1 MTTPTDPGQGPFAPP
16 YQPAH
21 PPQPAHSPQLAHQ
34 PQGSAPAQEAAPS
47 PDGGAPWGSTPHR
60 GEPAGQ
66 AAPPRREPR
75 RMLTAVAVPLMAVCL
90 LAGLLLGLL
99 VAPPLLGDDGAAP
112 ELPPSRV
119 TPGTGGSAG
128 GDLGEESVAAIAADV
143 LPSTVYIEVA
153 AGQQSGSGSGF
164 VLREDGYVVT
174 NQHVIAAARDGGG
187 RITVVFAD
195 GSESEAEVV
204 GASVDYDLA
213 VLRVDADGLRPLV
226 LGDSDALV
234 VGEPVVAIGA
244 PLGLEGT
251 VTSGIVSA
259 LNRPVSI
266 PDEAGSTFINA
277 IQTDA
282 AINPGNSGGPLV
294 NAAGEVIG
302 VNSAIATT
310 ATAGQ
315 AGSVGLGFAIPSSQV
330 RRTTEQLIE
339 TGRATYPVIGALLD
353 TTYTGEGVQVVA
365 AEDATDIPPITPGG
379 PADAAG
385 LQAGD
390 VIVAIDGD
398 PVTSPDELIVRI
410 RAHSPGDVVTLTVRD
425 GGTDTDLQVTLGES
439 ESR

>member
-16 YQPAH
+16 YQVP
-21 PPQPAHSPQLAHQ
+21 HQ
-34 PQGSAPAQEAAPS
+34 GQVSAPAQEAAPS
-47 PDGGAPWGSTPHR
+47 PDGGARPGSTPHLTA
-60 GEPAGQ
+60 PVGQ
-66 AAPPRREPR
+66 AYRVRRDPRRI
-75 RMLTAVAVPLMAVCL
+75 LLAVAVPLMAVCL
-90 LAGLLLGLL
+90 LVGLLLGVLL
-99 VAPPLLGDDGAAP
+99 APPLLGADSSA
-112 ELPPSRV
+112 ELPTSQV
-119 TPGTGGSAG
+119 SPGPGGSAG
-128 GDLGEESVAAIAADV
+128 ADLSEESVAAIAADV

-153 AGQQSGSGSGF
+153 AGQQSGSGSGL
-164 VLREDGYVVT
+164 VLREDGYIVT

-187 RITVVFAD
+187 QITVVLSD
-195 GSESEAEVV
+195 GSEHEAEIV
-204 GASVDYDLA
+204 GASIDYDLA
-213 VLRVDADGLRPLV
+213 VLQVDADGLRPLV

-266 PDEAGSTFINA
+266 PGEEGGTFINA

-339 TGRATYPVIGALLD
+339 TGQATYPVIGALLD
-353 TTYTGEGVQVVA
+353 VGYTGEGVQVVSDA
-365 AEDATDIPPITPGG
+365 DATDAPAITPGG
-379 PADAAG
+379 PAEAAG
-385 LQAGD
+385 LEPGD

-425 GGTDTDLQVTLGES
+425 GGEDTDLEVTLGETD
-439 ESR
+439 SR

>member
-1 MTTPTDPGQGPFAPP
+1 MTYPNDPGEGPFAPP
-16 YQPAH
+16 YQRHPAAQR
-21 PPQPAHSPQLAHQ
+21 PSAPAAS
-34 PQGSAPAQEAAPS
+34 PAQEAAPS
-47 PDGGAPWGSTPHR
+47 FDGGTRPGSAPYLG
-60 GEPAGQ
+60 GVAQQG
-66 AAPPRREPR
+66 APPRREPR
-75 RMLTAVAVPLMAVCL
+75 RILLAVAVPLMAVF
-90 LAGLLLGLL
+90 LLLGLVVGLL
-99 VAPPLLGDDGAAP
+99 VGPSLLGDDGAA
-112 ELPPSRV
+112 ELPSSRV
-119 TPGTGGSAG
+119 SPGTGGSAG
-128 GDLGEESVAAIAADV
+128 GDLDDGSVAAIAADV

-153 AGQQSGSGSGF
+153 AGQQSGTGSGF

-187 RITVVFAD
+187 RITVVLAD
-195 GSESEAEVV
+195 GSESRAEIV

-213 VLRVDADGLRPLV
+213 VLKVDADGLRPLV

-251 VTSGIVSA
+251 VTTGIVSA

-266 PDEAGSTFINA
+266 PDQAGATFINA

-302 VNSAIATT
+302 VNSAIAST

-330 RRTTEQLIE
+330 RRTTQQLIE

-353 TTYTGEGVQVVA
+353 TSYTGEGVQVLSE
-365 AEDATDIPPITPGG
+365 EDAADTPPITPGG

-385 LQAGD
+385 LRAGD

-410 RAHSPGDVVTLTVRD
+410 RAHSPGDVITLTVRE
-425 GGTDTDLQVTLGES
+425 GGRDTDLQVTLGET

>member
-1 MTTPTDPGQGPFAPP
+1 MSTPTDPGQGPFAPP
-16 YQPAH
+16 YQVPSH
-21 PPQPAHSPQLAHQ
+21 PPQV
-34 PQGSAPAQEAAPS
+34 SAPAQEAAPS
-47 PDGGAPWGSTPHR
+47 PDGGTHPGSTPPVP
-60 GEPAGQ
+60 GPAGQ
-66 AAPPRREPR
+66 VHQTGREPR
-75 RMLTAVAVPLMAVCL
+75 RILLAVAVPLMVVCL
-90 LAGLLLGLL
+90 LAGLLLGVLGS
-99 VAPPLLGDDGAAP
+99 PLLTTDRSA
-112 ELPPSRV
+112 ELPPTQVS
-119 TPGTGGSAG
+119 PGPGGSAG
-128 GDLGEESVAAIAADV
+128 ADLDEDSVAAIAADV

-164 VLREDGYVVT
+164 VLREDGYIVT
-174 NQHVIAAARDGGG
+174 NQHVIAAARGNGGQ
-187 RITVVFAD
+187 ITVVLAD
-195 GSESEAEVV
+195 GSEVEAEVV
-204 GASVDYDLA
+204 GASMDYDLA
-213 VLRVDADGLRPLV
+213 VLKVDADGLRPLV
-226 LGDSDALV
+226 LGDSDGLV

-266 PDEAGSTFINA
+266 PDQAGSTFINA

-302 VNSAIATT
+302 VNSAIASL

-330 RRTTEQLIE
+330 RRTSEQLIE
-339 TGRATYPVIGALLD
+339 TGQATYPVIGALLD
-353 TTYTGEGVQVVA
+353 GSYTGEGVQVVTA
-365 AEDATDIPPITPGG
+365 DDATDTPAITPGG
-379 PADAAG
+379 PAEAAG
-385 LQAGD
+385 LQPGD

-398 PVTSPDELIVRI
+398 PVTNPDELIVRI

-425 GGTDTDLQVTLGES
+425 GDEDTDVPVTLGES